1 MRLLLFII
9 VAILGSI
16 TGRLIYIIIDEAIK
30 SHRVNKEIK
39 IELDRLEKED
49 NSIDNKND

>member
-1 MRLLLFII
+1 MKELLGISVFILGII
-9 VAILGSI
+9 V
-16 TGRLIYIIIDEAIK
+16 GRFIYIMIDEAIK
-30 SHRVNKEIK
+30 SHRFNKEIK